1 LDVEKNIRLTVF
13 FLSADSIFGT
23 DLEYYLSNNDKI
35 MIDPKVEN
43 EGEEKEWENPLDPEK
58 TTDERDKEQLAR
70 QYKEAKRRHD
80 NLSENQDNEENE
92 TKKLT

>member
-1 LDVEKNIRLTVF
+1 
-13 FLSADSIFGT
+13 
-23 DLEYYLSNNDKI
+23 

-58 TTDERDKEQLAR
+58 TSDERDKEQLAR

-92 TKKLT
+92 TKN